1 MSTIAVSTSTTTV
14 PARAKVA
21 AGLALPLGLMT
32 LVGTVIFWDWSW
44 LTWVG
49 VWGAAQGVAALA
61 GAVQTLQSRPDGVRL
76 LRYAMVSQLV
86 FTAMKLV
93 VWQEWEAASFGVLA
107 AVVYGLLS
115 GSRR

>member
-1 MSTIAVSTSTTTV
+1 MSTIALPKHDTAT
-14 PARAKVA
+14 PARAKIA

-49 VWGAAQGVAALA
+49 VWGAIQGTAALV
-61 GAVQTLQSRPDGVRL
+61 GAVNTLRSKPEGVQL
-76 LRYAMVSQLV
+76 LRYAMASQMV

-93 VWQEWEAASFGVLA
+93 FWQEWEAASFGVLA
-107 AVVYGLLS
+107 AVIYALLRE
-115 GSRR
+115 RRA